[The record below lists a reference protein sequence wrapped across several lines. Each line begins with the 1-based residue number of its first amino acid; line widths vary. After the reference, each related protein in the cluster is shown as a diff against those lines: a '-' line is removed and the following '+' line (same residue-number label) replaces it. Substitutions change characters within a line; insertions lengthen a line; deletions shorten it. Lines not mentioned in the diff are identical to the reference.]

1 LRRRGRARHGDVQ
14 RRETIAG
21 AFGRSVW
28 VWGYAAGVAAAVLVT
43 ALAYTL
49 PVGLTVHPDLGS

>member
-1 LRRRGRARHGDVQ
+1 
-14 RRETIAG
+14 
-21 AFGRSVW
+21 VW